1 MRQSGGYTHCPLRYR
16 SWVSLRSSLWLYPFD
31 AVHHA
36 MGRPRGGRV
45 IAVKNEGIHKHRT
58 NSIMSTIMP
67 PQPRCSY
74 RNSLYIRSKQARRN
88 RTCTCTYVRHR
99 KQVSI
104 YCARCKVRRSGF
116 LFVRCVRFG
125 LLAVPHRSITFLS
138 HSFGR
143 LCMVQAGRA
152 RSLGESIDN
161 TELASGTCSY

>member
-1 MRQSGGYTHCPLRYR
+1 MSFSGFTAQL
-16 SWVSLRSSLWLYPFD
+16 
-31 AVHHA
+31 AVA
-36 MGRPRGGRV
+36 VAIRCRPSCDGAAARGRV

-74 RNSLYIRSKQARRN
+74 RNSLYIHVRSKQARRN

-99 KQVSI
+99 KQEASNI
-104 YCARCKVRRSGF
+104 YCARSGF
-116 LFVRCVRFG
+116 LFVRCVPRYSSLLG
-125 LLAVPHRSITFLS
+125 LLAPCCSASFHHIPIS

-161 TELASGTCSY
+161 TELASGTCSD